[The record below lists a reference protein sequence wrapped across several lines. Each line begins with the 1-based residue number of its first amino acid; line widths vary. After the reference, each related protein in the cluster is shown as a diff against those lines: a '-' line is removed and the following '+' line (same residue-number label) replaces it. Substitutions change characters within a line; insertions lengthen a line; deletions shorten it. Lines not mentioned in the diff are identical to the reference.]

1 MKRSIVLAGLVL
13 VLAGAA
19 AAQAHP
25 GGPGGF
31 GGPGGA
37 GGAGGPMQGPRG
49 GEMGGEMGG
58 RGGFGGPRGGEQA
71 GDGATDAANDAA
83 TDGESAGRRGPRGR
97 RGHGP
102 AQALLRAA
110 DADDSKSVTA
120 DEFAAFLDGLITDE
134 NGAVDLA
141 DLATKLPAPR
151 EGFPEDA
158 DALAE
163 MLTRGF
169 DVDGDGVVTKADL
182 QAIFDKG
189 DADGDGVV
197 GGGPSGGAGSDGD
210 RLRGRDLRCG
220 KALIRAADAD
230 ESKDVTAEEWTAFLD
245 AFAVDDAGAIA
256 LADLAAVLP
265 APRGAAA
272 DDTEKRDAALL
283 RAYDRDGDGVITRD
297 DLQAVFD
304 ALDRN
309 ADGAIDRS
317 DATRRAR

>member
-13 VLAGAA
+13 VLAGA

-37 GGAGGPMQGPRG
+37 GGPMQGPRG

-58 RGGFGGPRGGEQA
+58 PGGARGPRGGEQA
-71 GDGATDAANDAA
+71 GDGAADASTGGA
-83 TDGESAGRRGPRGR
+83 TDGATGGESGGHRGPRGR

-158 DALAE
+158 DVLAE

-197 GGGPSGGAGSDGD
+197 GGGPSGGAGSDGE

-245 AFAVDDAGAIA
+245 SFAVDDAGAIS
-256 LADLAAVLP
+256 LDDLAAVLP